1 MKKLSLYVFLVL
13 MICNVSFAEKI
24 YLQCSKRTSFD
35 SSISMFTGLS
45 NKLYMFDDEKIELH
59 LLSHQFFV
67 ITDYQGRIVNKIA
80 PELSH
85 SYGEG
90 ESVEKK
96 YKVDDTYY
104 YFHWGDPDQAIKH
117 NLTNDIKETYS
128 IVQLNKITLELTRKH
143 FFHVSWPTSTSIE
156 FDKTRIEELTAIEKC
171 KIVQP
176 KL

>member
-1 MKKLSLYVFLVL
+1 MFCSS
-13 MICNVSFAEKI
+13 SFAEKI
-24 YLQCSKRTSFD
+24 YLQCSRKTIVD
-35 SSISMFTGLS
+35 SSISMFTALS

-104 YFHWGDPDQAIKH
+104 YFRRGDPDQAIKH
-117 NLTNDIKETYS
+117 NLTNDIKEQYE
-128 IVQLNKITLELTRKH
+128 IVLLSKITLDLTRKL
-143 FFHVSWPTSTSIE
+143 FFYVIVPKETSLE
-156 FDKTRIEELTAIEKC
+156 YDRTRIEESKTIEKC

>member
-1 MKKLSLYVFLVL
+1 MK
-13 MICNVSFAEKI
+13 
-24 YLQCSKRTSFD
+24 TGFD

-59 LLSHQFFV
+59 LLSHQIFE
-67 ITDYQGRIVNKIA
+67 ITDYEGRSVNKIA
-80 PELSH
+80 PELSR
-85 SYGEG
+85 SFKEG

-104 YFHWGDPDQAIKH
+104 YFHWGNTDQAIKH
-117 NLTNDIKETYS
+117 NLTNDIKEQYE
-128 IVQLNKITLELTRKH
+128 IVLLSKITLDLTRKL
-143 FFHVSWPTSTSIE
+143 FFYVIVPKGTSLE
-156 FDKTRIEELTAIEKC
+156 YDRTRIEESKTIEKC

>member
-24 YLQCSKRTSFD
+24 YLQCSKRTGFD

-104 YFHWGDPDQAIKH
+104 YFHGGNTDQAIKH
-117 NLTNDIKETYS
+117 NLTNDIKEEYV
-128 IVQLNKITLELTRKH
+128 IAQLNKITLDLTRKL
-143 FFHVSWPTSTSIE
+143 FFYVIVPKGTSLE
-156 FDKTRIEELTAIEKC
+156 YDRTRIEESKTIEKC

>member
-1 MKKLSLYVFLVL
+1 MK
-13 MICNVSFAEKI
+13 
-24 YLQCSKRTSFD
+24 TSVD

-59 LLSHQFFV
+59 LLSHQIFE
-67 ITDYQGRIVNKIA
+67 ITDYKGRIVNKIA

-104 YFHWGDPDQAIKH
+104 YFRWGDPDQAIKH
-117 NLTNDIKETYS
+117 NLTNDIKEEYV
-128 IVQLNKITLELTRKH
+128 IAQLNKITLELTRKQ
-143 FFHVSWPTSTSIE
+143 FLHVSWPTGTSIE
-156 FDKTRIEELTAIEKC
+156 LDRTRIEELKAIEKC

>member
-13 MICNVSFAEKI
+13 MVCSVSFAEKI
-24 YLQCSKRTSFD
+24 YLQCSRKTIVD
-35 SSISMFTGLS
+35 SSISMFTALS

-59 LLSHQFFV
+59 LLSHQFFE
-67 ITDYQGRIVNKIA
+67 ITDYKGKTVNKIA
-80 PELSH
+80 PELSR
-85 SYGEG
+85 SLEEG

-104 YFHWGDPDQAIKH
+104 YFHGGNTDQAIKH
-117 NLTNDIKETYS
+117 NLTNDIKKEYV
-128 IVQLNKITLELTRKH
+128 IAQLNKINLDLTRKL
-143 FFHVSWPTSTSIE
+143 FFHVIVPKGTSLE
-156 FDKTRIEELTAIEKC
+156 YDRTRIEESKTIEKC